1 MDKRL
6 RFLYNLGHELT
17 YTLLLPFVG
26 DVRLED
32 YNVHH
37 WIFVLRSLISTNE
50 AIDRSP

>member
-6 RFLYNLGHELT
+6 GLLYNLGHELT
-17 YTLLLPFVG
+17 DPFLLFFVG

-37 WIFVLRSLISTNE
+37 WFFVLHQLISTRE